1 MLCSLETTKAVILP
15 ELLELADDEESDVR
29 IMGLDTFVNILS
41 LLDDGEL
48 IVIVSLKFNML
59 RSL

>member
-59 RSL
+59 QSL